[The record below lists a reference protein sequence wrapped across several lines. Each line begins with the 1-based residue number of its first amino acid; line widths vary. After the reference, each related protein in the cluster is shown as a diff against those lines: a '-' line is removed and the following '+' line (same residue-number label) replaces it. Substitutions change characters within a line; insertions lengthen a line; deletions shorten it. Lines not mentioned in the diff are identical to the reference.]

1 MPGDA
6 DARVIANAIRQA
18 ELTKQHRDLTKPVP
32 PAGTD
37 GDSLRQVHGMEG
49 ITDEML
55 QERASFNLRDHLA
68 IRSSAVA
75 VAAKPAT
82 IDLSTM
88 SAEELAGL
96 EKAAKQERKNKEKQ

>member
-6 DARVIANAIRQA
+6 DARVIANAKRQA
-18 ELTKQHRDLTKPVP
+18 ELMARGRDLTKPQP

-55 QERASFNLRDHLA
+55 AHTASFNLRDHMNQQ
-68 IRSSAVA
+68 RAV
-75 VAAKPAT
+75 VPSGT
-82 IDLSTM
+82 LDLTTM
-88 SAEELAGL
+88 TAEELAAL
-96 EKAAKQERKNKEKQ
+96 EKAAKQQRKHKEKT